1 MLLKHLCAKPR
12 SICIKNNKTD
22 SNKHSNVPHNWP
34 LTPVIE
40 NCKPINLLFT
50 IHTSRKNKTE
60 RETAVC
66 SWLWENRQNTFP
78 IVLPN
83 RSLTSS
89 QICPKWSK
97 ARESSSSTDCRTC
110 TSICIK
116 TENKRITALF
126 KSYLELYTSHKIIK
140 QVSQPYYDQ

>member
-50 IHTSRKNKTE
+50 IHTSRRLKEKLQF
-60 RETAVC
+60 VHD
-66 SWLWENRQNTFP
+66 WENRQNTFP

-97 ARESSSSTDCRTC
+97 ARESPSSTDCRTC

-126 KSYLELYTSHKIIK
+126 KSYLELFTSHKIIK
-140 QVSQPYYDQ
+140 QVSQPYYHQ